1 MTLNLG
7 DKDITVVKYNSIG
20 VRVWRKHHAGSR
32 EDIAHK
38 VIETSDGNYI
48 IVGHSRSTDA
58 TFAGFANI
66 GDQDGFVLK
75 IDNTGTKIWIKSL
88 GGAFSDFAYD
98 AIDFSNKILVVGHTS
113 SNNGEFENITG
124 KGDEDGFVAEFN
136 YNGTLNFIK
145 KYGGSEID
153 KFLGITKAN
162 DNGVIIVG
170 SANSDNGFFKDLNKG
185 LYDAVILKF
194 GGEIEEIP
202 PDLLEGVLVNV
213 GISESEVSN
222 YAGFSVKS
230 KSHSAKNLGSM
241 LVIYKDLLEDVD
253 STIENKS
260 LVRMNSILDNIDN
273 PNSFRLILRK
283 GINKIYVKKKL

>member
-153 KFLGITKAN
+153 KFWG
-162 DNGVIIVG
+162 
-170 SANSDNGFFKDLNKG
+170 
-185 LYDAVILKF
+185 
-194 GGEIEEIP
+194 
-202 PDLLEGVLVNV
+202 
-213 GISESEVSN
+213 
-222 YAGFSVKS
+222 
-230 KSHSAKNLGSM
+230 
-241 LVIYKDLLEDVD
+241 
-253 STIENKS
+253 
-260 LVRMNSILDNIDN
+260 
-273 PNSFRLILRK
+273 
-283 GINKIYVKKKL
+283 